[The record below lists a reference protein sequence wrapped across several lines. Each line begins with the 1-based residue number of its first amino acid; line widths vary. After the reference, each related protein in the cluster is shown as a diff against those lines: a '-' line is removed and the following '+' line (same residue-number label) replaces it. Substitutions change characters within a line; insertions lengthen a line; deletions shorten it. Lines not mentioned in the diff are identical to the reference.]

1 MNILTRIIMPFFLL
15 LFTHVSFAAAAA
27 AAAEEKEKVIS
38 SLTTEPVGVGN
49 YVQMFFGLFIV
60 VALIFGMAWFMRRMG
75 SMNGS
80 ATGNLKVLGGVSVG
94 QRERIVL
101 VQAGDTQLLVGVA
114 PGEIRT
120 LHVMEEPIVAAINSN
135 QKNQNGFAEKLH
147 DAIKKR
153 GKG

>member
-1 MNILTRIIMPFFLL
+1 MRIVMSFFLL
-15 LFTHVSFAAAAA
+15 LFSQVSFSVE
-27 AAAEEKEKVIS
+27 EEKAIT
-38 SLTTEPVGVGN
+38 SLTSEPVGLGN

-120 LHVMEEPIVAAINSN
+120 LHVMDEPIVSPLNSN
-135 QKNQNGFAEKLH
+135 QNIPNNFANKLH